1 MTKAINHKS
10 RKYYIDP
17 DHVVP
22 EPTPANRFNMIPD
35 PGTPGARQAAIKEAV
50 RDWRETGV
58 KHLRVT
64 LTGPDIEG
72 DDTNYPA
79 GMWLEGWD
87 DENARMLPFGAPWP
101 NEDSA
106 IWPPLTA
113 TA

>member
-1 MTKAINHKS
+1 MS
-10 RKYYIDP
+10 GKYYINP
-17 DHVVP
+17 DFIVL
-22 EPTPANRFNMIPD
+22 EPTPANRFNCLPD
-35 PGTPGARQAAIKEAV
+35 PGTPEERQRLISDQFAQ
-50 RDWRETGV
+50 WREKGV
-58 KHLRVT
+58 KQVRVT

-79 GMWLEGWD
+79 GLWLEGWE

-113 TA
+113 TELVKE